1 MLRLLEPKTIATIF
15 SNIEDILL
23 TNTAFLS
30 SLEERQRSCRLYID
44 TIGDILDRDMI
55 NMIAYK
61 VRLFLC
67 LLYIGRFQLHDL
79 GLLRQSSGRDQGVA
93 IFEGQKHRFRCSFTG
108 G

>member
-1 MLRLLEPKTIATIF
+1 
-15 SNIEDILL
+15 
-23 TNTAFLS
+23 
-30 SLEERQRSCRLYID
+30 
-44 TIGDILDRDMI
+44 
-55 NMIAYK
+55 MIAYK

>member
-55 NMIAYK
+55 NIIAYK
-61 VRLFLC
+61 VRLSLF
-67 LLYIGRFQLHDL
+67 LYISSSRLCDL
-79 GLLRQSSGRDQGVA
+79 GLLRQSSGRDQDVA
-93 IFEGQKHRFRCSFTG
+93 IFEGQKHRCRCSFTG